1 MEIRINPKVV
11 RNPQGQLEIEP
22 YWWFTITPET
32 EWLKPLQYWV
42 FETEELAKLA
52 ASMWFHF
59 EEKNLDDFRRLFK
72 FTLRALNYTN
82 TVWAE

>member
-1 MEIRINPKVV
+1 MEIAPKVV
-11 RNPQGQLEIEP
+11 KNPNGGYKVEYYFFVINH
-22 YWWFTITPET
+22 ET
-32 EWLKPLQYWV
+32 EWLKPIQSWV

-59 EEKNLDDFRRLFK
+59 EEKNVDDFRRLFK

>member
-1 MEIRINPKVV
+1 
-11 RNPQGQLEIEP
+11 
-22 YWWFTITPET
+22 
-32 EWLKPLQYWV
+32 LKPIQSWV

-52 ASMWFHF
+52 ANMWFHF
-59 EEKNLDDFRRLFK
+59 EEKNVDDFRRLFK